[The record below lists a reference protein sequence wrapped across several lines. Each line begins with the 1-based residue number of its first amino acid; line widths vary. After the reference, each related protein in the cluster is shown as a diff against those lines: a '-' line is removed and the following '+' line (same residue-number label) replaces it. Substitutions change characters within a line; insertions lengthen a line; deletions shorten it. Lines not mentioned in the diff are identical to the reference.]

1 MPASRVGEW
10 KWALDHLRIQVSSSR
25 SHKNVMPPNKSH
37 QSCNGARDDKNH
49 TRINAPTHF
58 LCSRQKLKT
67 IQQNSVQNA
76 KHCPNKMTPSNVVF
90 PRV

>member
-25 SHKNVMPPNKSH
+25 SHKN
-37 QSCNGARDDKNH
+37 CNGARDDKNH